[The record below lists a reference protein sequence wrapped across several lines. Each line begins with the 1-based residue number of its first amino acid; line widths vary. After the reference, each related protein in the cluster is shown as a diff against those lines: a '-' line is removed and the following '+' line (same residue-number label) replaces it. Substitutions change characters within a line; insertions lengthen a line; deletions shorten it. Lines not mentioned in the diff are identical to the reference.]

1 MNKKFLVQSF
11 RKRHKLFT
19 YARLYLQPRE
29 AAGRELKQNSIIR
42 TSELIE
48 NRRSPCV
55 IDTRGAFL
63 NSGREFL

>member
-1 MNKKFLVQSF
+1 V
-11 RKRHKLFT
+11 
-19 YARLYLQPRE
+19 LYLQPRE